1 MTRLQ
6 GSLFLL
12 AVAAGAY
19 CLPEFY
25 VTTLNYVGLYA
36 LVALGIVL
44 LTGVVGITSFGQA
57 AFVGLSAYVSAIA
70 ALRFGVPP
78 VLSLLIAVVAT
89 LCVAAVIGLM
99 TLRLSGH
106 YLPLGTIAWGLSAY
120 YAFGNIEVLG
130 GHTGLDGIPPI
141 SIAGV
146 KLETGRQMFVLIWLI
161 TVLAT
166 AGIANMLES
175 RPGRAMRA
183 IKNARETAESFG
195 VDTTRMRLV
204 AFLYAALLASVS
216 GWMYAFMLRFL
227 NPSPF
232 SLTMGIEYLFMA
244 VVGGAGSVWGALLG
258 AGLITVLKDWLQEL
272 LPRLVG
278 QAGNFE
284 IIAFGALVIAFL
296 QLNDEKGMSS
306 FLAKVSKLR
315 AKPTLNAHD
324 RSMRHVVE
332 IGAREERAG
341 PLMTVDAISKAFGG
355 LQALNA
361 VTFDVKTREIVGVIG
376 PNGAGKSTL
385 FNCITGLLPIDSG
398 RITLSGQDTRT
409 VPTRD
414 IVRLGL
420 ARTFQHVQLVEQL
433 SVLENVMLGGHTRC
447 GRGTIAAALGLAS
460 DQEKFL
466 REQALLQL
474 ARVGL
479 TDEANKPALSLS
491 LGQQRLVEIARALC
505 ASPKLLLLDE
515 PAAGLRYG
523 EKRELAVLLRELR
536 EEGLSIL
543 LVEHDMEFVMKLCDR
558 IVVMNFGEKLFEG
571 TPESVRTDER
581 VIEAYLGRDAA

>member
-1 MTRLQ
+1 M
-6 GSLFLL
+6 LL
-12 AVAAGAY
+12 ATAAGAY
-19 CLPEFY
+19 FLSEFY

-44 LTGVVGITSFGQA
+44 LTGAVGVTSFGQA
-57 AFVGLSAYVSAIA
+57 AFVGLSAYISAISS
-70 ALRFGVPP
+70 LKFGVPP
-78 VLSLLIAVVAT
+78 VLGLFISVAAT
-89 LCVAAVIGLM
+89 LCVAAVIGLL

-120 YAFGNIEVLG
+120 YAFGNVEISG
-130 GHTGLDGIPPI
+130 GHTGLDGIPSM
-141 SIAGV
+141 SIGGL
-146 KLETGRQMFVLIWLI
+146 KFETGRQMFVLIWFI
-161 TVLAT
+161 TTLAT
-166 AGIANMLES
+166 AGVANILNS

-183 IKNARETAESFG
+183 VKNARETAESFG
-195 VDTTRMRLV
+195 VDTTRIRLV
-204 AFLYAALLASVS
+204 AFLYAAFLASVS
-216 GWMYAFMLRFL
+216 GWLYAFLLRFL

-272 LPRLVG
+272 LPRLIG

-284 IIAFGALVIAFL
+284 VIAFGALVIAFL
-296 QLNDEKGMSS
+296 QMNDEEGITSLFARVK
-306 FLAKVSKLR
+306 KLR
-315 AKPTLNAHD
+315 GGNRSQEITGRNGERVREKCQREASAETLLA
-324 RSMRHVVE
+324 
-332 IGAREERAG
+332 
-341 PLMTVDAISKAFGG
+341 VDAVSKAFGG
-355 LQALNA
+355 LQALNS
-361 VTFDVKTREIVGVIG
+361 VSFNVCEKDIVGVIG

-398 RITLSGQDTRT
+398 RLIVGGRDTKS
-409 VPTRD
+409 VPTREV
-414 IVRLGL
+414 VRLGL

-447 GRGTIAAALGLAS
+447 TRGTIAAALGLAL
-460 DQEKFL
+460 DQERFL
-466 REQALLQL
+466 KDQALIQL

-479 TDEANKPALSLS
+479 ADQADKPALSLS

-523 EKRELAVLLRELR
+523 EKVDLAALLRELR
-536 EEGLSIL
+536 REGLSIL

-558 IVVMNFGEKLFEG
+558 IVVVNFGEKLFEG
-571 TPESVRTDER
+571 TPENVRADER

>member
-1 MTRLQ
+1 M
-6 GSLFLL
+6 LL
-12 AVAAGAY
+12 AVAVGAY

-44 LTGVVGITSFGQA
+44 LTGVVGVTSFGQA
-57 AFVGLSAYVSAIA
+57 AFVGLSAYISAVA
-70 ALRFGVPP
+70 ALIYGVPP
-78 VLSLLIAVVAT
+78 VLSLLISVAAT
-89 LCVAAVIGLM
+89 LCVAAVIGLL

-120 YAFGNIEVLG
+120 YAFGNIEALG

-141 SIAGV
+141 SIAGIT
-146 KLETGRQMFVLIWLI
+146 LETGRQMFVLIWLI

-166 AGIANMLES
+166 AGVANMLKS

-183 IKNARETAESFG
+183 IKNSRETAESFG
-195 VDTTRMRLV
+195 VDTTRMRLI

-216 GWMYAFMLRFL
+216 GWLYAFLLRFL

-258 AGLITVLKDWLQEL
+258 AGLITVLKDWLQDF
-272 LPRLVG
+272 LPRLLG

-284 IIAFGALVIAFL
+284 VIAFGVLVIACL
-296 QLNDEKGMSS
+296 QLNDEEGISS
-306 FLAKVSKLR
+306 LLAKISNMSVRRLAGAPDR
-315 AKPTLNAHD
+315 NGHD
-324 RSMRHVVE
+324 VVE
-332 IGAREERAG
+332 IQEREKATG
-341 PLMTVDAISKAFGG
+341 TLLTIDALSKSFGG
-355 LQALNA
+355 LQALRA
-361 VTFDVKTREIVGVIG
+361 VSFVVDANEIVGVIG

-398 RITLSGQDTRT
+398 RLVVNGQDTRA
-409 VPTRD
+409 VPTRS

-447 GRGTIAAALGLAS
+447 RRGTIAAALGLAS
-460 DQEKFL
+460 DQEQFL
-466 REQALLQL
+466 RNEALIQL

-479 TDEANKPALSLS
+479 AGLADQPALSLP

-523 EKRELAVLLRELR
+523 EKRDLAALLRELR
-536 EEGLSIL
+536 DEGLSIL
-543 LVEHDMEFVMKLCDR
+543 LVEHDMEFVMKLCNR

-571 TPESVRTDER
+571 TPEHVRADER
-581 VIEAYLGRDAA
+581 VIEAYLGRNAA